1 MAVTFLRF
9 ASFSDLQNGDQAAGI
24 GYNGGDA
31 ARMLG
36 FEAHGHYTHK
46 RSARQ
51 GQVPY
56 SCISHSMGYQC
67 FCSGP
72 PWAAVGLSRAGKF
85 ISQQGL

>member
-9 ASFSDLQNGDQAAGI
+9 ASYSDLQNGDQAAGI

-31 ARMLG
+31 ARTPG
-36 FEAHGHYTHK
+36 FEAHGHYTYK

-51 GQVPY
+51 GRVPY
-56 SCISHSMGYQC
+56 SCISHSMGYQG

-72 PWAAVGLSRAGKF
+72 PWAAVGLSRAGKI